1 MTATTQAVARARLL
15 GYFTETLR
23 ALPSGSALVL
33 RHPDLPKAVFHHGV
47 TLSDD
52 YGRDETRRFF
62 DIAYWVLGATAET
75 SDQYLDLTMRS
86 WRDQGWATEFRAK
99 PPVSA
104 GYARTSDGYG
114 FAIRRSLNG
123 YLSMAGTTPVFAA
136 DSPEGDPMPGRIDRP
151 AVGSA

>member
-1 MTATTQAVARARLL
+1 MTQAEVRARLL
-15 GYFTETLR
+15 GHFAETLR

-33 RHPDLPKAVFHHGV
+33 LHPDLPKARFHRGV

-86 WRDQGWATEFRAK
+86 WRERGWATEFFAE
-99 PPVSA
+99 PPPSA
-104 GYARTSDGYG
+104 GYASTSDGYG
-114 FAIRRSLNG
+114 FAIRRSLEG
-123 YLSMAGTTPVFAA
+123 YLSIAGTTPVFAA
-136 DSPEGDPMPGRIDRP
+136 DSPEGDPLPDRIDRP
-151 AVGSA
+151 AA